1 MSDDREELLR
11 LVLDLRRRIERAAAM
26 GAALPSARRRAARAA
41 AVPHEPE
48 PAADPS
54 PAAAPVVAAAAS
66 LPFAADAPRLD
77 PGAREAIL
85 RRIAEEIRECR
96 KCRLCEGRTNT
107 VPGEGNPSARLL
119 FIGEGPGANEDA
131 QGRPFVGR
139 AGELLT
145 QIIENGMRI
154 ARGDVYIA
162 NIVKCRPPENRA
174 PRPDEVAAC
183 LPYLRRQI
191 EAIDPEVIV
200 TLGRPATLA
209 VLGRGE
215 SITSLRGRVYAW
227 EGRKVIPT
235 FHPAYLLR
243 NPAAKPD
250 AWKDIQIAMRELGL
264 PIPPPAR
271 PR

>member
-11 LVLDLRRRIERAAAM
+11 LVDDLRSRVEHAAAM
-26 GAALPSARRRAARAA
+26 GVVLPSSRRRSTPPPATDPEPAVELSPPASTVVAPASLPFGADAPSLDPAARAA
-41 AVPHEPE
+41 Q
-48 PAADPS
+48 
-54 PAAAPVVAAAAS
+54 
-66 LPFAADAPRLD
+66 
-77 PGAREAIL
+77 L
-85 RRIAEEIRECR
+85 RRIAEEIHECT

-145 QIIENGMRI
+145 QIIEKGMRI
-154 ARGDVYIA
+154 ARAEVFIA

-183 LPYLRRQI
+183 LPFLRRQI
-191 EAIDPEVIV
+191 ETIDPEVIV

-209 VLGRGE
+209 ILGRAE
-215 SITSLRGRVYAW
+215 SITALRGRVYAW
-227 EGRKVIPT
+227 EGRKVVPT

-264 PIPPPAR
+264 PVPPPAK